1 MAAVVED
8 GEVVFS
14 GAAEEFDP
22 ELNTD
27 LEELLTKNARART
40 IDSIDD
46 ELLTHED
53 LCDVGVRSKEPGLS
67 MYFYFKA
74 YIYAMYQKIYYV

>member
-14 GAAEEFDP
+14 GTPEEFDP
-22 ELNTD
+22 ELNPD
-27 LEELLTKNARART
+27 LEEMLTNNARART
-40 IDSIDD
+40 VDSIDD

-53 LCDVGVRSKEPGLS
+53 LCDVGVRSKEPALS
-67 MYFYFKA
+67 MYLFF
-74 YIYAMYQKIYYV
+74 